1 MMPYNNRWYN
11 GCMDVIEIKGGNDG
25 DGP

>member
-1 MMPYNNRWYN
+1 MMPYNYRWYN